1 MTQKQ
6 FSRFMLDLE
15 KWDTELF
22 ERNKHTRDFDI
33 SAGSNITPE
42 GDGTYVFTSFRLNR
56 SQYSELL
63 DELRR
68 FRYDS
73 HSDEDDKRFTFEI
86 IDDDPLFLMC
96 NLDDV
101 NVQLFFENKDEVLEF
116 QNFLIKNK

>member
-6 FSRFMLDLE
+6 LSRFMLDLDE
-15 KWDTELF
+15 WDNEDK
-22 ERNKHTRDFDI
+22 RIFDI
-33 SAGSNITPE
+33 SAGNPITPE
-42 GDGTYVFTSFRLNR
+42 GDNTYVFTSFKLSK

-68 FRYDS
+68 FRYEKMKVD
-73 HSDEDDKRFTFEI
+73 RTAFEI

-96 NLDDV
+96 DLDGV
-101 NVQLFFENKDEVLEF
+101 HVQLFFENKDEVLDF

>member
-6 FSRFMLDLE
+6 FSRFMLDLDE
-15 KWDTELF
+15 WDDEDGK
-22 ERNKHTRDFDI
+22 RVFDI
-33 SAGSNITPE
+33 SAGSNITAE
-42 GDGTYVFTSFRLNR
+42 GDETYVFTSFRLNR

-73 HSDEDDKRFTFEI
+73 HGDEDDKRPTFELV
-86 IDDDPLFLMC
+86 DDDPLFLMC
-96 NLDDV
+96 NLDGV
-101 NVQLFFENKDEVLEF
+101 HVQLFFENKDEVLDF

>member
-22 ERNKHTRDFDI
+22 DRNYHARDFGI

-68 FRYDS
+68 FRYEKMKVD
-73 HSDEDDKRFTFEI
+73 RTAFEI

-96 NLDDV
+96 DLDGV
-101 NVQLFFENKDEVLEF
+101 HVQLFFENKDEVLDF

>member
-6 FSRFMLDLE
+6 FSRFMLDLDE
-15 KWDTELF
+15 WDNEDD
-22 ERNKHTRDFDI
+22 RRVFDI
-33 SAGSNITPE
+33 SSGNNIMNDE
-42 GDGTYVFTSFRLNR
+42 DETYVFTSFRLNR

-68 FRYDS
+68 FRYEKMKVDIS
-73 HSDEDDKRFTFEI
+73 SAFEI

-96 NLDDV
+96 NLDGV
-101 NVQLFFENKDEVLEF
+101 HVQLFFENKDEVLDF

>member
-6 FSRFMLDLE
+6 FSRFMLDLDE
-15 KWDTELF
+15 WDDEDG
-22 ERNKHTRDFDI
+22 ERVFDI

-42 GDGTYVFTSFRLNR
+42 GDGTCVFTSFRLNR

-68 FRYDS
+68 FRYEKMKVDIS
-73 HSDEDDKRFTFEI
+73 SAFEI
-86 IDDDPLFLMC
+86 IDDDPLFLIC
-96 NLDDV
+96 NLDGV
-101 NVQLFFENKDEVLEF
+101 HVQLFFENKDEVLDF

>member
-6 FSRFMLDLE
+6 FSRFMLDLDE
-15 KWDTELF
+15 WDDEDGK
-22 ERNKHTRDFDI
+22 RVFDI
-33 SAGSNITPE
+33 SAGSNITAE
-42 GDGTYVFTSFRLNR
+42 GDETYVFTSFRLNR

-68 FRYDS
+68 FRYEKMKVD
-73 HSDEDDKRFTFEI
+73 RTAFEI

-96 NLDDV
+96 DLDGV
-101 NVQLFFENKDEVLEF
+101 HVQLFFENKDEVLDF

>member
-6 FSRFMLDLE
+6 FSRFMLVLHN
-15 KWDTELF
+15 WDALYDDGSNQDDKRVF
-22 ERNKHTRDFDI
+22 NI

-42 GDGTYVFTSFRLNR
+42 GDETYVFTSFRLNR

-68 FRYDS
+68 FRYEKMKVD
-73 HSDEDDKRFTFEI
+73 RTAFEI

-96 NLDDV
+96 DLDGV
-101 NVQLFFENKDEVLEF
+101 HVQLFFENKDEVLDF

>member
-42 GDGTYVFTSFRLNR
+42 GDGTCVFTSFRLNR

-73 HSDEDDKRFTFEI
+73 HSDEDDKRPTFELV
-86 IDDDPLFLMC
+86 DDDPLFLMC
-96 NLDDV
+96 NLDGV
-101 NVQLFFENKDEVLEF
+101 HVQLFFENKDEVLDF

>member
-1 MTQKQ
+1 MSSEKQ
-6 FSRFMLDLE
+6 FSRFMLDLYE
-15 KWDTELF
+15 WDDEDGK
-22 ERNKHTRDFDI
+22 RVFDI

-42 GDGTYVFTSFRLNR
+42 GDETYVFTSFRLNR

-101 NVQLFFENKDEVLEF
+101 NVQLFFENKNEILEF
-116 QNFLIKNK
+116 QHFLLDNYLSNK

>member
-68 FRYDS
+68 FRYEKMKVDIS
-73 HSDEDDKRFTFEI
+73 SAFEI

-96 NLDDV
+96 NLDGV
-101 NVQLFFENKDEVLEF
+101 HVQLFFENKDEVLDF